1 MGIVST
7 KIAGDSADSNL
18 KTLEKEIISVEK
30 TQ

>member
-1 MGIVST
+1 MG
-7 KIAGDSADSNL
+7 IAGDSADSNL

>member
-1 MGIVST
+1 MGIV
-7 KIAGDSADSNL
+7 IAGDSADSNL